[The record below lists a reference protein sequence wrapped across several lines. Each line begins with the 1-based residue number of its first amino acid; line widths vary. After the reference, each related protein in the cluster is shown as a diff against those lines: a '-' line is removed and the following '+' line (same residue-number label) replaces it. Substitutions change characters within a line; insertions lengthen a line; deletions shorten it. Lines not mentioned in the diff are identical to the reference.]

1 MMRERISCSP
11 TLPNASYTAQCF
23 VSVALATTDSTEEL
37 WLVVCFNRRTDCR
50 SYDRQRVT
58 SLVLPHLGHCPV
70 LRAKISWT
78 APKTAVVLPAMVAF
92 LPLPSWR

>member
-1 MMRERISCSP
+1 MP
-11 TLPNASYTAQCF
+11 PKASYTAQGF
-23 VSVALATTDSTEEL
+23 VSVAFATTDATEEL
-37 WLVVCFNRRTDCR
+37 RLVVCFTRRADCR

-70 LRAKISWT
+70 FRAKISWT
-78 APKTAVVLPAMVAF
+78 APKTAVVLRAMVAF